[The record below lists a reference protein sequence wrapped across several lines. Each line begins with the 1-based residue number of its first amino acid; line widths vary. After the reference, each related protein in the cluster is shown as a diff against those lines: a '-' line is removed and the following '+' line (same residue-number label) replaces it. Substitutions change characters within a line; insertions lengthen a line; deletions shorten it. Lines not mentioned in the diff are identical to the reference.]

1 MRPFT
6 STVPFD
12 EALRRL
18 RAAAVPVGRVERV
31 RLSQAAG
38 RVLGHDLVADHD
50 VPGFDRAAMDGY
62 AVVAADTVTASPA
75 SPVALR
81 EVGVA
86 YTGDVPGA
94 RLERGAC
101 LEIATG
107 APVPPGADAV
117 VMVEQTEPDA
127 AGRVIVRATVEPGQ
141 NVGPRGS
148 DIRAGDLVLRSG
160 DELTPGR
167 LGAAAALGLAEVD
180 VFARPLVVIASTG
193 NEVVEPGRPLAP
205 GQVHDVN
212 TTTLHAIV
220 RDHGGEPIV
229 HAPVRDT
236 LGDLRR
242 ALDAAVDADLVI
254 LSGGSSVGERDLL
267 VDVLRE
273 CGEVIFHGIAVK
285 PGKPT
290 LLGRVGRQ
298 LLLGMPGNPTSCLS
312 NGYILLVP
320 LLRVMARLP
329 PWRPEVRRLR
339 LASPVT
345 STSDRHQFYPVRV
358 ERDEAVPVFKG
369 SGDITSLAHADGYFE
384 IPVGVGLVEAGTP
397 VDVIL
402 F

>member
-1 MRPFT
+1 
-6 STVPFD
+6 
-12 EALRRL
+12 
-18 RAAAVPVGRVERV
+18 
-31 RLSQAAG
+31 
-38 RVLGHDLVADHD
+38 
-50 VPGFDRAAMDGY
+50 
-62 AVVAADTVTASPA
+62 
-75 SPVALR
+75 
-81 EVGVA
+81 
-86 YTGDVPGA
+86 
-94 RLERGAC
+94 
-101 LEIATG
+101 
-107 APVPPGADAV
+107 
-117 VMVEQTEPDA
+117 
-127 AGRVIVRATVEPGQ
+127 VEPGQ

-167 LGAAAALGLAEVD
+167 LGAAAALGLAEAD
-180 VFARPLVVIASTG
+180 VFARPIVVIASTG

-212 TTTLHAIV
+212 ATTLHAIV
-220 RDHGGEPIV
+220 RDHGGEPMV

-236 LGDLRR
+236 IGDLRR
-242 ALDAAVDADLVI
+242 ALDAAADADLVI

-273 CGEVIFHGIAVK
+273 RGEVIFHGIAVK

-290 LLGRVGRQ
+290 LFGRIGRQ

-312 NGYILLVP
+312 NAYILLVP

-329 PWRPEVRRLR
+329 PWHPEVRRVR
-339 LASPVT
+339 LARAVT
-345 STSDRHQFYPVRV
+345 STPDRHQFYPVRI

-397 VDVIL
+397 VDVVL

>member
-6 STVPFD
+6 STLPFD

-18 RAAAVPVGRVERV
+18 RAAAVPVGRIERV

-38 RVLGHDLVADHD
+38 RVLGRDVIADHD

-62 AVVAADTVTASPA
+62 AVVAADTATASPA

-81 EVGVA
+81 EVGAA
-86 YTGDVPGA
+86 YTGDAPGT
-94 RLERGAC
+94 RVERGAC
-101 LEIATG
+101 VEIATG

-117 VMVEQTEPDA
+117 VMVEQTERDA
-127 AGRVIVRATVEPGQ
+127 SGRVIVRAAVEPGQ

-167 LGAAAALGLAEVD
+167 LGAAAALGLAEAD

-220 RDHGGEPIV
+220 RDHGGEPMV

-236 LGDLRR
+236 IGDLRR
-242 ALDAAVDADLVI
+242 ALDAAADADLVI

-273 CGEVIFHGIAVK
+273 RGEVIFHGIAVK

-290 LLGRVGRQ
+290 LFGRIGRQ

-312 NGYILLVP
+312 NAYILLVP

-339 LASPVT
+339 LARTVT
-345 STSDRHQFYPVRV
+345 STPDRHQFYPVRI
-358 ERDEAVPVFKG
+358 ERDEAVPVFTG

-384 IPVGVGLVEAGTP
+384 IPVGVGLVAAGTP